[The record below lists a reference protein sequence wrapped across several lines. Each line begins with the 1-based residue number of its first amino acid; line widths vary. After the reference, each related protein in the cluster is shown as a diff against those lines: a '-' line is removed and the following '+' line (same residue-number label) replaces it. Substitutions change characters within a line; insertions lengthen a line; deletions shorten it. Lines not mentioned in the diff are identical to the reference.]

1 MKTVNVGNSAYPD
14 LLKEI
19 KSRPDKLYY
28 KGNWSRE
35 IFKNCLTVVGSR
47 QITTYGR
54 QIINKLVPEIASAG
68 ITIVSGFMYGVDAQ
82 AHRAALLGGGKT
94 IAVMPCGIDRIHPE
108 YQDKLYNQIL
118 EEKGLIISETKGTA
132 MPALWSY
139 PRRNRIV
146 AGLSQATLV
155 VEAGLGSGSLITANL
170 TNKFRR
176 KLFAIPGPLTSS
188 VSKGTL
194 ELIKDGAEMVTSA
207 DDILN
212 YYNLGNKRRLEI
224 NSLPSNLD
232 REEKEVIEKL
242 KQEPMDIDFLSR
254 QLNKTSSQ
262 VGTKLSLMQLKGL
275 INQKAGKYYVDS
287 V

>member
-1 MKTVNVGNSAYPD
+1 MKTVNVGNLAYPD

-35 IFKNCLTVVGSR
+35 IFKNCLAVVGSR

-54 QIINKLVPEIASAG
+54 QITNKLVPEIASAG

-118 EEKGLIISETKGTA
+118 EEGGLIISETKGTA

-194 ELIKDGAEMVTSA
+194 ELIKDGAGMVMSA
-207 DDILN
+207 DDVLN

-232 REEKEVIEKL
+232 REEKEIIEKL

-254 QLNKTSSQ
+254 QLNKSSSQ

-275 INQKAGKYYVDS
+275 INQEAGKYYVDS
-287 V
+287 L

>member
-1 MKTVNVGNSAYPD
+1 MKTVNIGNSAYPD

-35 IFKNCLTVVGSR
+35 IFKNCLAVVGSR

-54 QIINKLVPEIASAG
+54 QITNKLVPEIASAG

-94 IAVMPCGIDRIHPE
+94 IAVMPCGIDRIHPG

-118 EEKGLIISETKGTA
+118 EEGGLIISETKGKI

-155 VEAGLGSGSLITANL
+155 VEAGLESGSLITANL

-194 ELIKDGAEMVTSA
+194 GLIKDGAEMVTSA

-212 YYNLGNKRRLEI
+212 YYNLGDKRRLEI

-232 REEKEVIEKL
+232 REEKEIIEKL

-262 VGTKLSLMQLKGL
+262 VGTKLSLMHLKGL
-275 INQKAGKYYVDS
+275 VNQEAGKYYVDYL
-287 V
+287 

>member
-1 MKTVNVGNSAYPD
+1 
-14 LLKEI
+14 
-19 KSRPDKLYY
+19 
-28 KGNWSRE
+28 
-35 IFKNCLTVVGSR
+35 
-47 QITTYGR
+47 
-54 QIINKLVPEIASAG
+54 
-68 ITIVSGFMYGVDAQ
+68 MYGVDAQ

-94 IAVMPCGIDRIHPE
+94 IAVMPCGIDRIHPG

-118 EEKGLIISETKGTA
+118 EEGGLIISETKGKI

-155 VEAGLGSGSLITANL
+155 VEAGLESGSLITANL

-194 ELIKDGAEMVTSA
+194 GLIKDGAEMVTSA

-212 YYNLGNKRRLEI
+212 YYNLGDKRRLEI

-232 REEKEVIEKL
+232 REEKEIIEKL

-262 VGTKLSLMQLKGL
+262 VGTKLSLMHLKGL
-275 INQKAGKYYVDS
+275 VNQEAGKYYVDYL
-287 V
+287 

>member
-35 IFKNCLTVVGSR
+35 IFKNCLAVVGSR

>member
-1 MKTVNVGNSAYPD
+1 
-14 LLKEI
+14 
-19 KSRPDKLYY
+19 
-28 KGNWSRE
+28 
-35 IFKNCLTVVGSR
+35 
-47 QITTYGR
+47 
-54 QIINKLVPEIASAG
+54 
-68 ITIVSGFMYGVDAQ
+68 
-82 AHRAALLGGGKT
+82 
-94 IAVMPCGIDRIHPE
+94 
-108 YQDKLYNQIL
+108 
-118 EEKGLIISETKGTA
+118 LIISETKGTA

-194 ELIKDGAEMVTSA
+194 GLIKDGAEMVTSA

-212 YYNLGNKRRLEI
+212 YYNLGDKRRLEI

-232 REEKEVIEKL
+232 REEKEIIEKL

-262 VGTKLSLMQLKGL
+262 VGTKLSLMHLKGL
-275 INQKAGKYYVDS
+275 VNQEAGKYYVDYL
-287 V
+287 

>member
-1 MKTVNVGNSAYPD
+1 MKTVNIGNSAYPD

-35 IFKNCLTVVGSR
+35 IFKNCLAVVGSR

-54 QIINKLVPEIASAG
+54 QITNKLVPEIASAG

-94 IAVMPCGIDRIHPE
+94 IAVMPCGIDRIHPG

-118 EEKGLIISETKGTA
+118 EEGGLIISETKGKT

-155 VEAGLGSGSLITANL
+155 VEAGLESGSLITANL

-194 ELIKDGAEMVTSA
+194 GLIKDGAEMVTSA

-212 YYNLGNKRRLEI
+212 YYNLGNKRGLEI
-224 NSLPSNLD
+224 DSLFLNLD
-232 REEKEVIEKL
+232 REEKEIIEKL

-262 VGTKLSLMQLKGL
+262 VGTKLSLMHLKGL
-275 INQKAGKYYVDS
+275 VNQEAGKYYVDS
-287 V
+287 L